1 MLTKLLAGDLF
12 KLKTKKMSFNI
23 LDNPL
28 IVQIFEGRK
37 QMHWLKVYQGGKGVI
52 EWKNSSLSD
61 K

>member
-1 MLTKLLAGDLF
+1 
-12 KLKTKKMSFNI
+12 MSFNI

-61 K
+61 KWKEEGRKERRFE